1 MKKIVL
7 VVTLLLIFAGN
18 AMAAPIILKYSN
30 FEPPQSFAM
39 KKIWDPW
46 VAKMNKEGE
55 GLFKIDVFL
64 TLNKNPVKQL
74 DILRDGVADICFIL
88 PSYTPGIF
96 VDDSVIEVPFV
107 GGSALEASMAIYR
120 LWQKG
125 MLRNYDQV
133 VPLMVAAGQQYALH
147 STYEV
152 KRPQDLEGKKMRS
165 TGKMQHLMAQAY
177 GAAPIGMPVTKIAE
191 SMSRGLIQATTNEW
205 NAVRTFKIGDIARYH
220 AMVPLGTV
228 SFLLAMNKQTFNKLP
243 KKAQDIFIRN
253 REYTVRL
260 WANEMDTSLDMYYE
274 KVKKDPK
281 DHVFVPT
288 TAELEE
294 WKKVLEPAVQEWMKD
309 DPGKQYL
316 LKTYKEEVAKAKMS
330 H

>member
-1 MKKIVL
+1 MKK
-7 VVTLLLIFAGN
+7 VVIAVAILLIFAGH
-18 AMAAPIILKYSN
+18 AMADPVILKYAN

-46 VAKMNKEGE
+46 VAKMNKEGQ

-74 DILRDGVADICFIL
+74 DILRDRVADIAFIL
-88 PSYTPGIF
+88 PSYTPGTF
-96 VDDSVIEVPFV
+96 VDDSVVEVPFV
-107 GGSALEASMAIYR
+107 GGSAMDASLAIYR
-120 LWQKG
+120 IWQKG

-133 VPLMVAAGQQYALH
+133 VPLMVAAGQQYAIH
-147 STYEV
+147 SIYEI
-152 KRPQDLEGKKMRS
+152 KQPQDLNGKKMRS
-165 TGKMQHLMAQAY
+165 TGKMQHLMAQAL
-177 GAAPIGMPVTKIAE
+177 GAAPVGMPVTNIAE

-220 AMVPLGTV
+220 AMIPMGTV
-228 SFLLAMNKQTFNKLP
+228 SFLLAMNTDTFNSLP

-260 WANEMDTSLDMYYE
+260 WAEEMDKSLDVYYQDIL
-274 KVKKDPK
+274 KDPSH
-281 DHVFVPT
+281 HVFVPT
-288 TAELEE
+288 AAQLEE

-316 LKTYKEEVAKAKMS
+316 LQAYKEEVSKARR
-330 H
+330 